1 MRLLSGLPALS
12 VAALLL
18 SSCDTPAPS
27 TIAGT
32 GPSIEAASP
41 AALGADASPRSAPG
55 DFAAEVVE
63 APASIIAPT
72 TASAAGTGFVR
83 AGVLTAGDI
92 DDTLNLSA
100 FTRYLSRAKA
110 ETGLPLTNFAA
121 PVMAQLIGP
130 DGTPAPGQRVTLRLP
145 GAADPFYDG
154 YSGVNGMVTV
164 FPAMLGAGAP
174 RNVELRAFGDQQ
186 APIAQTLRTGTR
198 TQVSVPTSGPAQP
211 EFLDLVF
218 VVDATGSMG
227 DELEW
232 LTRDLNRIVTR
243 ATQGLPGIDTRYG
256 LIVYRDTGD
265 EYVVRSYAF
274 TGSAGEMRRELRAQS
289 AGGGGDY
296 PEAAAAAMEA
306 AMALQWRRGH
316 GERLLFQVADA
327 PPHPE
332 DSDRYLAAAR
342 VAARNNIQ
350 IFGLGASGV
359 GDEAEY
365 LMRQAA
371 AQTGG
376 RYLFLTDDSGVGNAH
391 QEPKVSCY
399 LVTELGDLMARTL
412 RAELTGQRIEPD
424 PSSVIRTVGSYQ
436 NGICRE

>member
-1 MRLLSGLPALS
+1 MRRFSALS
-12 VAALLL
+12 LVSATAILLAA
-18 SSCDTPAPS
+18 CEAPAPS
-27 TIAGT
+27 VE
-32 GPSIEAASP
+32 SVSP
-41 AALGADASPRSAPG
+41 AAADTESRGATAPAAG
-55 DFAAEVVE
+55 VFAEDFAA
-63 APASIIAPT
+63 APVSSEP
-72 TASAAGTGFVR
+72 AAGTGFVR

-92 DDTLNLSA
+92 DDTLNLGA
-100 FTRYLSRAKA
+100 FSRYLATAKA
-110 ETGLPLTNFAA
+110 STGLPLTNFAA

-154 YSGVNGMVTV
+154 YSGVNGMLTV

-174 RNVELRAFGDQQ
+174 GSVELRAFSENQE
-186 APIAQTLRTGTR
+186 PVTQTLRTGSR
-198 TQVSVPTSGPAQP
+198 TQITVPTSGPASP
-211 EFLDLVF
+211 DFLDLVF

-232 LTRDLNRIVTR
+232 LTRDLNRIVTT
-243 ATQGLPGIDTRYG
+243 ATGGLPGIDTRYG
-256 LIVYRDTGD
+256 LIVYRDIGD

-289 AGGGGDY
+289 AAAGGDY

-306 AMALQWRRGH
+306 AMALQWRRGT
-316 GERLLFQVADA
+316 GERLLFHVADA

-332 DSDRYLAAAR
+332 DSARYLATAR
-342 VAARNNIQ
+342 VAARANIQ

-359 GDEAEY
+359 GDAAEF

-399 LVTELGDLMARTL
+399 LVTELGALMARVL
-412 RAELTGQRIEPD
+412 RSELTGQRVEPS

-436 NGICRE
+436 NGVCRN

>member
-18 SSCDTPAPS
+18 ASCDTPAPR
-27 TIAGT
+27 TLTGT
-32 GPSIEAASP
+32 GASIEVASP
-41 AALGADASPRSAPG
+41 AAAAADSESRAVPG
-55 DFAAEVVE
+55 SFAAEVIE
-63 APASIIAPT
+63 APAVVVAAS

-100 FTRYLSRAKA
+100 FTRYLSRVKA
-110 ETGLPLTNFAA
+110 DTGLPLTNFAA
-121 PVMAQLIGP
+121 PVMAQLVGP
-130 DGTPAPGQRVTLRLP
+130 DGTPAPGLRITLRLP

-154 YSGVNGMVTV
+154 YSGVNGLITV

-174 RNVELRAFGDQQ
+174 ANVELRAFGDQR

-198 TQVSVPTSGPAQP
+198 TQVSVATSGSVQP

-227 DELEW
+227 DELAW

-265 EYVVRSYAF
+265 DYVVRSYAF

-289 AGGGGDY
+289 AADGGDY

-359 GDEAEY
+359 GDEAEF

-391 QEPKVSCY
+391 QEPRVSCY

-412 RAELTGQRIEPD
+412 RSELTGQRVEPD
-424 PSSVIRTVGSYQ
+424 PSSVIRSVGSYQ
-436 NGICRE
+436 NGVCRE

>member
-1 MRLLSGLPALS
+1 MRLFPRLPTIS
-12 VAALLL
+12 VVAVLL

-27 TIAGT
+27 TLT
-32 GPSIEAASP
+32 TPSIEAVSP
-41 AALGADASPRSAPG
+41 VALGTAAESRAAPG

-63 APASIIAPT
+63 SPVVVVSP
-72 TASAAGTGFVR
+72 SEPAAGTGFVR

-100 FTRYLSRAKA
+100 FTRYLARAKA
-110 ETGLPLTNFAA
+110 ETGLPLTNFAS

-174 RNVELRAFGDQQ
+174 GTVELRAFTDQQ
-186 APIAQTLRTGTR
+186 EPVIQTLRTGTR
-198 TQVSVPTSGPAQP
+198 TQISVPTSGPAQP
-211 EFLDLVF
+211 DFLDLVF

-243 ATQGLPGIDTRYG
+243 ATSGLPGVDTRYG
-256 LIVYRDTGD
+256 LIVYRDIGD

-289 AGGGGDY
+289 ADAGGDY

-306 AMALQWRRGH
+306 AMALQWRRGT

-332 DSDRYLAAAR
+332 DSNRYLAAAR
-342 VAARNNIQ
+342 VAARSNIQ

-359 GDEAEY
+359 GDEAEF

-376 RYLFLTDDSGVGNAH
+376 RYLFLTDDSGVGTAH

-399 LVTELGDLMARTL
+399 LVTELGDLMARVL
-412 RAELTGQRIEPD
+412 RSELTGQRVEPD
-424 PSSVIRTVGSYQ
+424 AGSVIRTVGSYQ
-436 NGICRE
+436 NGVCRE

>member
-1 MRLLSGLPALS
+1 MRLISGLPLLS
-12 VAALLL
+12 IIALLVT
-18 SSCDTPAPS
+18 SCDAPAPS

-32 GPSIEAASP
+32 GPSIDAASP
-41 AALGADASPRSAPG
+41 VALGADASTRVAPG
-55 DFAAEVVE
+55 SFAAEVAE
-63 APASIIAPT
+63 APVVAVEPASP
-72 TASAAGTGFVR
+72 AAGTGFVR

-92 DDTLNLSA
+92 DDTLNLAS
-100 FTRYLSRAKA
+100 FNRYLARTKA
-110 ETGLPLTNFAA
+110 ATGLPLTNFAA

-174 RNVELRAFGDQQ
+174 GTVELRAFGDQQ
-186 APIAQTLRTGTR
+186 EPVTQSLRTGTR
-198 TQVSVPTSGPAQP
+198 TQITVPNGGPAQP
-211 EFLDLVF
+211 DFLDLVF

-256 LIVYRDTGD
+256 LIVYRDIGD

-274 TGSAGEMRRELRAQS
+274 TGSAGEMRRELRAQT
-289 AGGGGDY
+289 ADAGGDY

-306 AMALQWRRGH
+306 AMALQWRRGN

-342 VAARNNIQ
+342 IAARNNIQ

-359 GDEAEY
+359 GEEAEF

-371 AQTGG
+371 AQTSG

-391 QEPKVSCY
+391 QEPRVSCY
-399 LVTELGDLMARTL
+399 LVTELGDLMARVL
-412 RAELTGQRIEPD
+412 RSELTGQRVEPS

-436 NGICRE
+436 NGVCRD

>member
-1 MRLLSGLPALS
+1 MRRFSALS
-12 VAALLL
+12 LVSATAILLAA
-18 SSCDTPAPS
+18 CEAPAPS
-27 TIAGT
+27 VE
-32 GPSIEAASP
+32 SVSP
-41 AALGADASPRSAPG
+41 AAADTESRGAAAPASGVLAE
-55 DFAAEVVE
+55 DFAA
-63 APASIIAPT
+63 APVSSEP
-72 TASAAGTGFVR
+72 AAGTGFVR

-92 DDTLNLSA
+92 DDTLNLGA
-100 FTRYLSRAKA
+100 FSRYLAAAKA
-110 ETGLPLTNFAA
+110 STGLPLTNFAA

-154 YSGVNGMVTV
+154 YSGVNGLVTV

-174 RNVELRAFGDQQ
+174 GLVELRAFGDQQ
-186 APIAQTLRTGTR
+186 EPVAQTLRTGTR
-198 TQVSVPTSGPAQP
+198 TRVTVATGGPAAP
-211 EFLDLVF
+211 DFLDLVF

-232 LTRDLNRIVTR
+232 LTRDLNRIVTT
-243 ATQGLPGIDTRYG
+243 ATGGLSGIDTRYG
-256 LIVYRDTGD
+256 LIVYRDIGD

-289 AGGGGDY
+289 AAAGGDY

-306 AMALQWRRGH
+306 AMALQWRRGN
-316 GERLLFQVADA
+316 GERLLFHVADA

-332 DSDRYLAAAR
+332 DSARYLATAR

-359 GDEAEY
+359 GDAAEF

-376 RYLFLTDDSGVGNAH
+376 RYLFLTDDSGIGNAH

-399 LVTELGDLMARTL
+399 LVTELGELMARVL
-412 RAELTGQRIEPD
+412 RSELTGQRVEPS

-436 NGICRE
+436 NGVCRD

>member
-1 MRLLSGLPALS
+1 MRLLSGLPLLS
-12 VAALLL
+12 LTALLL
-18 SSCDTPAPS
+18 ASCDSPS
-27 TIAGT
+27 
-32 GPSIEAASP
+32 PRIEAASP
-41 AALGADASPRSAPG
+41 VALDAVSESRAAPG
-55 DFAAEVVE
+55 TFAAEVAE
-63 APASIIAPT
+63 APVVAVEPA
-72 TASAAGTGFVR
+72 AAGTGFVR

-145 GAADPFYDG
+145 GAADLFYDG
-154 YSGVNGMVTV
+154 YSGVNGMITV

-174 RNVELRAFGDQQ
+174 RTVELRAFGDQQ
-186 APIAQTLRTGTR
+186 EPVSQTLPTGTR
-198 TQVSVPTSGPAQP
+198 TQIQVPASGPATP
-211 EFLDLVF
+211 AFLDLVF

-256 LIVYRDTGD
+256 LIVYRDIGD
-265 EYVVRSYAF
+265 EFVVRSYAF
-274 TGSAGEMRRELRAQS
+274 TGSAGEMRRELRAQT
-289 AGGGGDY
+289 ADAGGDY

-332 DSDRYLAAAR
+332 DSGRYLAAAR

-359 GDEAEY
+359 ADEAEF

-391 QEPKVSCY
+391 QEPRVSCY
-399 LVTELGDLMARTL
+399 LVTELDDLMARVL
-412 RAELTGQRIEPD
+412 RSELTGQRIEPD
-424 PSSVIRTVGSYQ
+424 PASVIRTVGSYQ
-436 NGICRE
+436 NGVCRD

>member
-12 VAALLL
+12 VIALLL
-18 SSCDTPAPS
+18 TSCDTPAPS
-27 TIAGT
+27 TIA
-32 GPSIEAASP
+32 PSIEAVSPVAS
-41 AALGADASPRSAPG
+41 GADSESRAAP
-55 DFAAEVVE
+55 DSFAADVVE
-63 APASIIAPT
+63 SPVSAAAPEP
-72 TASAAGTGFVR
+72 AAGTGFVR

-100 FTRYLSRAKA
+100 FNRYLARAKA

-154 YSGVNGMVTV
+154 TSGVNGMVTV
-164 FPAMLGAGAP
+164 FPAMLGAGTP
-174 RNVELRAFGDQQ
+174 GTVELRAFGDQQ
-186 APIAQTLRTGTR
+186 EPVIQSLRTGSR
-198 TQVSVPTSGPAQP
+198 TQVQVATSGPATP
-211 EFLDLVF
+211 DFLDLVF

-243 ATQGLPGIDTRYG
+243 ATSGLPGVDTRYG
-256 LIVYRDTGD
+256 LIVYRDIGD
-265 EYVVRSYAF
+265 EFVVRSYAF
-274 TGSAGEMRRELRAQS
+274 TGSAGEMRRELRAQT
-289 AGGGGDY
+289 ADAGGDY

-306 AMALQWRRGH
+306 AMGLQWRRGN

-365 LMRQAA
+365 LMRQVA

-399 LVTELGDLMARTL
+399 IVTELGDLMARVL
-412 RAELTGQRIEPD
+412 RSELTGQRVEPD
-424 PSSVIRTVGSYQ
+424 AASVIRTVGSYQ
-436 NGICRE
+436 NGVCRD

>member
-1 MRLLSGLPALS
+1 MRPGFTPIAILTLTL
-12 VAALLL
+12 AA
-18 SSCDTPAPS
+18 CDAPAPS
-27 TIAGT
+27 LVTV
-32 GPSIEAASP
+32 SP
-41 AALGADASPRSAPG
+41 PLAAPG
-55 DFAAEVVE
+55 AREATEAGGFAAEVIE
-63 APASIIAPT
+63 APVVMVVPASVVD
-72 TASAAGTGFVR
+72 TATGTGTGLVR

-92 DDTLNLSA
+92 DDTLNLGA
-100 FTRYLSRAKA
+100 FSRYLATAKA

-145 GAADPFYDG
+145 GAADPFWDG
-154 YSGVNGMVTV
+154 YSGVGGMVTV

-174 RNVELRAFGDQQ
+174 GSVELRAFSDIQGE
-186 APIAQTLRTGTR
+186 PVTQTLRSGSR
-198 TQVSVPTSGPAQP
+198 AQVIVPTSGPASP
-211 EFLDLVF
+211 DFLDLVF

-232 LTRDLNRIVTR
+232 LTRDLNRIVST
-243 ATQGLPGIDTRYG
+243 ATGGLPGIDTRYG
-256 LIVYRDTGD
+256 LIVYRDIGD

-274 TGSAGEMRRELRAQS
+274 TGSAGDMRRALRDQS
-289 AGGGGDY
+289 ADGGGDY
-296 PEAAAAAMEA
+296 PEAAAAALEA
-306 AMALQWRRGH
+306 AMQLGWRRGA
-316 GERLLFQVADA
+316 GERLVFHVADA

-332 DSDRYLAAAR
+332 DSGRYLAAAR

-359 GDEAEY
+359 GDAAEF

-391 QEPKVSCY
+391 AEPRISCY
-399 LVTELGDLMARTL
+399 LVTELGDLIARVL
-412 RAELTGQRIEPD
+412 RSELTGQRVEPG
-424 PSSVIRTVGSYQ
+424 PASVIRTVGSYQ
-436 NGICRE
+436 NGVCRD

>member
-1 MRLLSGLPALS
+1 MRLLSGLPLLS
-12 VAALLL
+12 LTALLL
-18 SSCDTPAPS
+18 ASCDSPS
-27 TIAGT
+27 
-32 GPSIEAASP
+32 PRIEAASP
-41 AALGADASPRSAPG
+41 VALDAVSESRAAPG
-55 DFAAEVVE
+55 TFAAEVAE
-63 APASIIAPT
+63 APVVAVEPA
-72 TASAAGTGFVR
+72 AAGTGFVR

-145 GAADPFYDG
+145 GAADLFYDG
-154 YSGVNGMVTV
+154 YSGVNGMITV

-174 RNVELRAFGDQQ
+174 RTVELRAFGDQQ
-186 APIAQTLRTGTR
+186 EPVSQTLPTGTR
-198 TQVSVPTSGPAQP
+198 TQIQVPASGPATP
-211 EFLDLVF
+211 GFLDLVF

-256 LIVYRDTGD
+256 LIVYRDIGD
-265 EYVVRSYAF
+265 EFVVRSYAF
-274 TGSAGEMRRELRAQS
+274 TGSAGEMRRELRAQT
-289 AGGGGDY
+289 ADAGGDY

-332 DSDRYLAAAR
+332 DSGRYLAAAR

-359 GDEAEY
+359 ADEAEF

-391 QEPKVSCY
+391 QEPRVSCY
-399 LVTELGDLMARTL
+399 LVTELGDLMARVL
-412 RAELTGQRIEPD
+412 RSELTGQRIEPD
-424 PSSVIRTVGSYQ
+424 PASVIRTVGSYQ
-436 NGICRE
+436 NGVCRD